1 MNKVYGIIIYLK
13 SDTNEQY
20 PFYGLLYDRL
30 YWAEYPL
37 RNLSTYNKYTRQGV
51 DYNIV
56 WREDIIARNG
66 IDAITKAQILTVA
79 GTYQI

>member
-13 SDTNEQY
+13 SDTNKQH

-37 RNLSTYNKYTRQGV
+37 RNLVITISIQGKAL
-51 DYNIV
+51 
-56 WREDIIARNG
+56 II
-66 IDAITKAQILTVA
+66 ILFGVKT
-79 GTYQI
+79 